1 MLNFYACMFRLF
13 GAKNLGGGGGGGGG
27 AGGGGGGGGH
37 LAPPHAT
44 ALVKI
49 FHPEFYFDL

>member
-1 MLNFYACMFRLF
+1 MRACFDF
-13 GAKNLGGGGGGGGG
+13 LGQKTWGGR
-27 AGGGGGGGGH
+27 GGH

>member
-13 GAKNLGGGGGGGGG
+13 GAKNLGGGG
-27 AGGGGGGGGH
+27 AGGGH
-37 LAPPHAT
+37 LVPPHAT

>member
-1 MLNFYACMFRLF
+1 MLNFFACMFRLF
-13 GAKNLGGGGGGGGG
+13 GAKNLGGG
-27 AGGGGGGGGH
+27 AVGGH

>member
-1 MLNFYACMFRLF
+1 MLWEVNFYVKLLCVHVSTFWGKKL
-13 GAKNLGGGGGGGGG
+13 
-27 AGGGGGGGGH
+27 GGGGGGGGH

>member
-1 MLNFYACMFRLF
+1 MRACFDF
-13 GAKNLGGGGGGGGG
+13 LGQKTWGG
-27 AGGGGGGGGH
+27 AGGGH

>member
-1 MLNFYACMFRLF
+1 MLNFYACMFRFF
-13 GAKNLGGGGGGGGG
+13 GAKNL
-27 AGGGGGGGGH
+27 GGGGGH